1 MTFSHWLGFS
11 PTLPTLPPSPPL
23 PGRFNFQ
30 LLMRDLL
37 RDTQIPGLKGDD
49 SLMLLMLI
57 LDRAAPGYSRL
68 GSIRGFYSFHQELE
82 PFFFLAVIVIPLR
95 LRRVK
100 SLN

>member
-11 PTLPTLPPSPPL
+11 PTLPTPPPL

-30 LLMRDLL
+30 LLMTDLL
-37 RDTQIPGLKGDD
+37 RDAQIPGLKGDD

-57 LDRAAPGYSRL
+57 LDQAAPGYSRL
-68 GSIRGFYSFHQELE
+68 GSIRGLYSFHQELE
-82 PFFFLAVIVIPLR
+82 PFFILAVIVIPLR